1 MFRRRQRVRDTT
13 PDESAASAERE
24 RFTYLQHGT
33 VVTGTLEASGRV
45 RVHGTIH
52 GDVEVD
58 GLLEVAPDGVI
69 EGASVKA
76 GSLVV
81 LGRVRANVEVPGKV
95 EVWKDGHLEGDVQAG
110 ALDIEEGAT
119 FVGRSAM
126 PGREGPPQLAAP
138 IGPAQSAE
146 EAAPSTEEP
155 APSAQEPAPSA
166 VEAASSMEEQ
176 SAVEAASSTEE
187 PAPSAEMAGGSATAE
202 TEQREAQS

>member
-13 PDESAASAERE
+13 PDEPATAAERE

-33 VVTGTLEASGRV
+33 VVTGALQASGRV

-69 EGASVKA
+69 EGASLKA

-81 LGRVRANVEVPGKV
+81 LGRVRASVEVLGKV

-110 ALDIEEGAT
+110 TLDIEEGAT

-126 PGREGPPQLAAP
+126 PGREGPPQLAAVNGAEP
-138 IGPAQSAE
+138 PAG
-146 EAAPSTEEP
+146 AAD
-155 APSAQEPAPSA
+155 
-166 VEAASSMEEQ
+166 
-176 SAVEAASSTEE
+176 
-187 PAPSAEMAGGSATAE
+187 GSETAE
-202 TEQREAQS
+202 LEQGEAQS